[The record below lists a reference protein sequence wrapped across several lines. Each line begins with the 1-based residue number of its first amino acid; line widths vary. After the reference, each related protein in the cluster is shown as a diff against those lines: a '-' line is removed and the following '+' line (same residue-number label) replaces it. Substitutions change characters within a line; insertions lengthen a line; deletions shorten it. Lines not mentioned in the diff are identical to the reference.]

1 MHYIMNTR
9 TKKAKAK
16 TKTKTKTKTKQSNY
30 KKRSLKR
37 QQRKTRKV
45 GGYNHFVSPY
55 PHPIPPEVRPPTTPA
70 EAFSVAH
77 AKPHSSTLN
86 SLTSL
91 MNNQEMLR
99 WGENNENKFNG
110 NKDKG
115 IFELFKELLNNC
127 KNHYYQQNDT
137 DHTMFKRFFK
147 RDKMKNID
155 NICDSNKPTECID
168 NNDNNMNQYIQLR
181 DFIKN
186 NTQKGKRAQFQRICK
201 YIEQLELNQEF
212 YRGDYHNESL
222 QKFKKK
228 LIHYISSQGILS
240 NINRMSLYTL
250 LMKYK
255 KFANEI
261 ESSGNSPLI
270 PDYYGM

>member
-9 TKKAKAK
+9 TKKAKSK
-16 TKTKTKTKTKQSNY
+16 TNTKTKTKQSNY
-30 KKRSLKR
+30 KKKSLKR

-55 PHPIPPEVRPPTTPA
+55 PHPTSPEVRPPVAPATPA
-70 EAFSVAH
+70 EAFSDAH
-77 AKPHSSTLN
+77 ATPYDPFRGLS
-86 SLTSL
+86 
-91 MNNQEMLR
+91 NNQQLQTWYMNYFDNT
-99 WGENNENKFNG
+99 NNFQQ
-110 NKDKG
+110 KDKG

-137 DHTMFKRFFK
+137 DYTMFKRFFK

-168 NNDNNMNQYIQLR
+168 NNDNNDNNQYIQLR

-201 YIEQLELNQEF
+201 YIEQLELNQGF
-212 YRGDYHNESL
+212 HKPNYHNELL
-222 QKFKKK
+222 QNLKKK
-228 LIHYISSQGILS
+228 LIHYISSQVTLS

-250 LMKYK
+250 LMKYM

-261 ESSGNSPLI
+261 KSSQLI
-270 PDYYGM
+270 PGY